1 MGGHILSLYSSQQ
14 ASTMKRLTAY
24 VPMSIRR
31 FGHGNKDKN
40 RHGTEERAPSIAE
53 EFERVAEEK
62 SRQGFA
68 RHTVDKAQDSTEEA
82 AIGDSTVESLKERYK
97 EPSGKETSTRRGD
110 E

>member
-1 MGGHILSLYSSQQ
+1 MGSHILSLYSLQQ

-40 RHGTEERAPSIAE
+40 GHGTEERAPSTAK

-68 RHTVDKAQDSTEEA
+68 SQTVEKAQDSTEEA
-82 AIGDSTVESLKERYK
+82 AMGDSSVESVKERYK
-97 EPSGKETSTRRGD
+97 EPPGKGNFHKTR
-110 E
+110 